1 MDVFF
6 NMFEVP
12 LDSTNPKWASEGVF
26 IAQKLQRAVPPFA
39 REKHSSTGWV
49 DTLLV
54 VTRSSETT
62 LFYHKAISPFLP
74 HHLLLALLHRYIHLM
89 PVMSSSVEG
98 ITPNAKPFAA
108 KHALCMIKWCF
119 VGSSDTERPDH
130 SMLKTFP
137 HLIIIA
143 ILHCTYAFILYT
155 VGSSNTLLHTF
166 TCPTHINCHLFY
178 LWILVISTVNWTSWI
193 WFRLYP

>member
-1 MDVFF
+1 MGKWRGIY
-6 NMFEVP
+6 
-12 LDSTNPKWASEGVF
+12 SPKTTKSRCS
-26 IAQKLQRAVPPFA
+26 ICQK
-39 REKHSSTGWV
+39 KHSSTGWV

-119 VGSSDTERPDH
+119 VGSSDTERLDH
-130 SMLKTFP
+130 SMLKTSSLDHHCNFAL
-137 HLIIIA
+137 HLCIHFVYRRIIQ
-143 ILHCTYAFILYT
+143 HP
-155 VGSSNTLLHTF
+155 SSYFHLSNSYQLSFVLSLDS
-166 TCPTHINCHLFY
+166 CHLDCE
-178 LWILVISTVNWTSWI
+178 LDILNMI
-193 WFRLYP
+193 